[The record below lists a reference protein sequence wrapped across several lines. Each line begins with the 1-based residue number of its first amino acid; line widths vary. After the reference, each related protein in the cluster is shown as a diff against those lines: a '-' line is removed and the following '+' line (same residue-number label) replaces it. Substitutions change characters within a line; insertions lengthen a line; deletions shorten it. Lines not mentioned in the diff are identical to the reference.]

1 MKTEKVVPL
10 NAWHGKVQKD
20 GRGKPRKNLHNLF
33 LFLKESPGLGRTLR
47 FNEFAGRVEWNGA
60 PLADEDIIEI
70 RLIIEEAGSAL
81 GFEPL
86 ANDVRQAVYRH
97 AQENKFD
104 PVREYLDGLKWDNRP
119 RLDTWLKDY
128 MGGPD
133 HEMIAVFGAK
143 FLIGAVARVYEPGC
157 QMDNMLVF
165 EGKQGAGKT
174 TAVAA
179 LFGRDYMISSISD
192 FKSRDAS
199 IYLQG
204 RWVAEI
210 AELAALTK
218 TDIRDVK
225 KFLTETVDQY
235 RPVNGKEVIDR
246 PRRTVFVGT
255 TNEHQYL
262 KDATGNRRFWPVPC
276 GEVKVQQIAADRDQL
291 WAEAVHRYRAQEPW
305 WLTDEAQVCAA
316 EAVQSER
323 AEQDP
328 WGEMI
333 DAWLDEPENRS
344 IEFITATAVLRN
356 ALKMTADRI
365 DRREEMRVSN
375 HLAKRGW
382 QHVRRI
388 PYQGAKRVWGFIRP

>member
-1 MKTEKVVPL
+1 MTVTKVVPL
-10 NAWHGKVQKD
+10 NAWHGKVQRD
-20 GRGKPRKNLHNLF
+20 GRGKPRRNLHNLF

-70 RLIIEEAGSAL
+70 RLIIEETGQVI
-81 GFEPL
+81 GFEPQ

-104 PVREYLDGLKWDNRP
+104 PVREYLDALKWDGIP

-128 MGGPD
+128 MGGPN
-133 HEMIAVFGAK
+133 HEMISVFGAK

-179 LFGRDYMISSISD
+179 LFGREFMISSISD

-276 GEVKVQQIAADRDQL
+276 GNVDVPRIAQDRDHL
-291 WAEAVHRYRAQEPW
+291 WAEAVARYRAGEAW
-305 WLTDEAQVCAA
+305 WLTDDAQIVAA
-316 EAVQSER
+316 EAVQGDR

-328 WGEMI
+328 WGEFI
-333 DAWLDEPENRS
+333 DQWLDEPENRG
-344 IEFITATAVLRN
+344 IEFVTGAYLLRN

-365 DRREEMRVSN
+365 GRSDEMRVAN

-382 QHVRRI
+382 KHTKRR
-388 PYQGAKRVWGFIRP
+388 PNAGAKPVWGWAR

>member
-1 MKTEKVVPL
+1 MNMSEKVVSL
-10 NAWHGKVQKD
+10 NAWFGKVQKD
-20 GRGKPRKNLHNLF
+20 GRGKPRRNLHNLF
-33 LFLKESPGLGRTLR
+33 LFLKHSPGLGRSIR
-47 FNEFAGRVEWNGA
+47 FNEFAGRVEWGDR
-60 PLADEDIIEI
+60 PLVDEDIIKI
-70 RLIIEEAGSAL
+70 RLIIEEAGAAMQ
-81 GFEPL
+81 FEPQ
-86 ANDVRQAVYRH
+86 AADVRQAVYLH
-97 AQENKFD
+97 AQDNTFD
-104 PVREYLDGLKWDNRP
+104 PVREYLDGVAWDKYP

-128 MGGPD
+128 MGAPD
-133 HEMIAVFGAK
+133 HEMIGVFGAK
-143 FLIGAVARVYEPGC
+143 FLIGSVARVYDPGC

-179 LFGRDYMISSISD
+179 LFGREYMISSISD

-235 RPVNGKEVIDR
+235 RPINGKEVIDR

-276 GEVKVQQIAADRDQL
+276 GEVRVADLANDRDHL
-291 WAEAVHRYRAQEPW
+291 WAEAVARYRAGDPW
-305 WLTDEAQVCAA
+305 WLTDDALINAA
-316 EAVQSER
+316 EAVQADR

-328 WGEMI
+328 WGEFI
-333 DAWLDEPENRS
+333 DAWLDEPENRGL
-344 IEFITATAVLRN
+344 EFVTAGTILRH

-365 DRREEMRVSN
+365 NRFDEMRVAN

-382 QHVRRI
+382 KHSKRR
-388 PYQGAKRVWGFIRP
+388 PQPSAKPTWGWSR